1 MAPVDDPVHRGDVP
15 PPIDLAGHM
24 RELGRA
30 FLPALIIALIVGA
43 GVFALRE
50 YGTEKQ
56 YAASVVTEIRA
67 TGEVI
72 PGDAFIE
79 QLRAPFIGLAADN
92 DVLDQVLS
100 QVDTGWDAG
109 ELASHLELAPGT
121 SPALLTFTVTADS
134 PELALEVARTTVTT
148 VSQASSANAAR
159 NAQGQLEQVQASI
172 AAEEARNSQLIP
184 GDPARSASDQSLAD
198 LRDQLTQLQSTG
210 GGNQLVVLAVP
221 EQSTAP
227 VSPMPASE
235 ASVAG
240 LVAFIVAAELIV
252 LLRSRLGRRPR
263 PAWARRVARKYQAD
277 FDPKVTTGLPP
288 IVAATVAASDRG
300 APSSNG
306 NGSNGNGTRSAGAR
320 HAAHGR
326 IEQNVLVLVGD
337 DAVYP
342 APTSLSTGGQP
353 RHPDA
358 LVGADLTSEWWTFV
372 DVHDVE
378 TAVVLLSSGG
388 RDRRAAE
395 GVLKQL
401 RTFGIHTHL
410 VVQPSGRKRRSDP
423 APGGRTASQRPEE
436 QVGHNARH

>member
-1 MAPVDDPVHRGDVP
+1 
-15 PPIDLAGHM
+15 M

-43 GVFALRE
+43 GVFAFRE

-300 APSSNG
+300 ASSSNG